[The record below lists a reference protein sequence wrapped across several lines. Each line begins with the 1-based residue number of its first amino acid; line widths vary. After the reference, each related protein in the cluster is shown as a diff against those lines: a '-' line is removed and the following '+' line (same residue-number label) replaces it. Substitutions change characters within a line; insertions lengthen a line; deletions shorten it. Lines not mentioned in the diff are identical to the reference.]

1 MEQAGAREG
10 RVDEGGGAWMCWA
23 VVVSVELEA
32 NARLGLVDEG
42 VIETPAM
49 PLPDSSGAELSDI
62 EFWFGST
69 GSVLG
74 LFASGSIISSS
85 TGEVFRFRISSWGAS
100 TGVPLLSIKLR
111 ANSFSSSGSSSAGHR

>member
-1 MEQAGAREG
+1 MEQAGAGDG

-23 VVVSVELEA
+23 VVVSVELE
-32 NARLGLVDEG
+32 RLGLVDEG
-42 VIETPAM
+42 VIDTPAM

-74 LFASGSIISSS
+74 LFASSSIISSS

-100 TGVPLLSIKLR
+100 TGVPLLSINLR
-111 ANSFSSSGSSSAGHR
+111 ANSFSSSGA

>member
-1 MEQAGAREG
+1 MEQAGAGEG
-10 RVDEGGGAWMCWA
+10 RVDEGGGAWMCWV

-32 NARLGLVDEG
+32 NARFGLVDEG

-85 TGEVFRFRISSWGAS
+85 TGEVFRFRISSWGTS
-100 TGVPLLSIKLR
+100 TGVPLLSINLR
-111 ANSFSSSGSSSAGHR
+111 ANSFSSSSASSAGHR